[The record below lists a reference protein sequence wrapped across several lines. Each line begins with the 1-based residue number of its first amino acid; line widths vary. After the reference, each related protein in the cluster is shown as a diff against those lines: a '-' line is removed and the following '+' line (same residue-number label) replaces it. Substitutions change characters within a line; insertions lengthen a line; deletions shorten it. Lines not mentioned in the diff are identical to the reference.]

1 MYINLI
7 RIEEINKIKLIM
19 LDNNWLSID
28 KLEDW

>member
-7 RIEEINKIKLIM
+7 SIEEINKIKLIM

-28 KLEDW
+28 KLED